1 MRTVDQLLFGYRDGH
16 ELIAGSRELTAVA
29 LREVM
34 PHADASLEPTEEH
47 QLVGVWVSSI
57 ESYLLGRIWP
67 APEQSRPGA
76 VWAHV
81 LLIDGEDL
89 RAAQLSALPTLLRRP
104 DEAALDSYGER
115 LDWPAEAERIR
126 VPPPLGRA
134 LVDATLPGDDRPHV
148 VLWPTPDEAQS
159 ALVALLDAMPAV
171 RRADL
176 SFRTRE
182 RVRPGGSA
190 YRVQVAVSLRG
201 AAADTTTPV
210 IDAREVPAAG

>member
-16 ELIAGSRELTAVA
+16 ELIAGSRELTAVG

-47 QLVGVWVSSI
+47 QLVGAWVSSI

-81 LLIDGEDL
+81 LLIAGEDL
-89 RAAQLSALPTLLRRP
+89 RTAQLSALPTLLRRP
-104 DEAALDSYGER
+104 EAAIDRYAER
-115 LDWPAEAERIR
+115 LTWPAEAEPIR

-134 LVDATLPGDDRPHV
+134 LVDATLPGDERPHV
-148 VLWPTPDEAQS
+148 VLWPTPEEAQT
-159 ALVALLDAMPAV
+159 ALVALLDAMPAA
-171 RRADL
+171 RRAHL

-182 RVRPGGSA
+182 RARPGASA
-190 YRVQVAVSLRG
+190 YRVQVATSLRG
-201 AAADTTTPV
+201 AATGDGPV
-210 IDAREVPAAG
+210 IDALETPPAG